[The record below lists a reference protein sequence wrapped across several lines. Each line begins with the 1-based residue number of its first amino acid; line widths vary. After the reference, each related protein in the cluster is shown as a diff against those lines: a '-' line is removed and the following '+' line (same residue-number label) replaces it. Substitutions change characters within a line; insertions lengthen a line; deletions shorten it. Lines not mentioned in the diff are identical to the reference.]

1 MPSDE
6 KSKPSKV
13 KPAASMDFGDPIRT
27 TVKMWENVL
36 LIIGLFITLV
46 LTAMPL
52 VFYIWKPSS
61 NDNPSNNETKAASIA
76 YLRALNKSGCPWPSV
91 HSSSKYAETMH
102 CSPVCLSDEW
112 VSSALTGGLL
122 ASISIA
128 SVFAIICFVVVV
140 ITWIKIKDLRRFP
153 QIITPFMMGAFALP
167 FIGFLLPLL
176 MGRKNAFCNGYKD
189 AFSMW
194 EDPSPFCKAQGFLI
208 HFGFVCSL
216 TWWLCSI
223 FNIFISLRCK
233 TRPNPVRHHPKF
245 LFVVEAVLSM
255 GLPLVVT
262 AIVLSTDA
270 GYGTYS
276 VEIITC
282 GPASDN
288 LMYFTFALPLQIIT
302 YIGSAMVIYILKETR
317 QRFTGRVDD
326 TQRRPSSLSASQ
338 EALRRRFI
346 LLVIAL
352 PISFSILMT
361 TFGVYN
367 KLTEPSLVD
376 YFEYVVCLRLGGG
389 DTCEAKHR
397 TYGAI
402 EMGIFNMFV
411 FIFLSLALAAYALS
425 PRVVRKYWKGRWRAL
440 LRCREFCSSDE
451 YDLPDVFSGTM
462 TPATKSTDLG

>member
-1 MPSDE
+1 M
-6 KSKPSKV
+6 K
-13 KPAASMDFGDPIRT
+13 
-27 TVKMWENVL
+27 
-36 LIIGLFITLV
+36 
-46 LTAMPL
+46 
-52 VFYIWKPSS
+52 
-61 NDNPSNNETKAASIA
+61 
-76 YLRALNKSGCPWPSV
+76 
-91 HSSSKYAETMH
+91 
-102 CSPVCLSDEW
+102 
-112 VSSALTGGLL
+112 
-122 ASISIA
+122 
-128 SVFAIICFVVVV
+128 
-140 ITWIKIKDLRRFP
+140 
-153 QIITPFMMGAFALP
+153 
-167 FIGFLLPLL
+167 
-176 MGRKNAFCNGYKD
+176 
-189 AFSMW
+189 
-194 EDPSPFCKAQGFLI
+194 
-208 HFGFVCSL
+208 
-216 TWWLCSI
+216 
-223 FNIFISLRCK
+223 
-233 TRPNPVRHHPKF
+233 
-245 LFVVEAVLSM
+245 
-255 GLPLVVT
+255 
-262 AIVLSTDA
+262 
-270 GYGTYS
+270 
-276 VEIITC
+276 
-282 GPASDN
+282 
-288 LMYFTFALPLQIIT
+288 
-302 YIGSAMVIYILKETR
+302 
-317 QRFTGRVDD
+317 RFTGRVDD